1 MLENSSL
8 VINGNAFIEYGAD
21 IVLNKNSVMYVN
33 DNLYL
38 NCRATIRCYKTIKI
52 GRDVLIGNDLDMR
65 DGDGHILNGVLKNKE
80 VVIEDHVWVGHNV
93 RILKGVTLYKDC
105 FIGAGSLVTKN
116 VPEKCMALG
125 YPAEVV
131 KKDIVWER

>member
-1 MLENSSL
+1 
-8 VINGNAFIEYGAD
+8 
-21 IVLNKNSVMYVN
+21 
-33 DNLYL
+33 
-38 NCRATIRCYKTIKI
+38 
-52 GRDVLIGNDLDMR
+52 MR

-93 RILKGVTLYKDC
+93 RILKGVTLNKDC
-105 FIGAGSLVTKN
+105 FIGAGSLVTKD